1 MGDVND
7 PFVAFL
13 LLSGIILPT
22 LIALWARAWH
32 RRPLVW
38 ALITFFATPFA
49 FLFVALALLLKGRS
63 RTPEPA

>member
-1 MGDVND
+1 MND

-13 LLSGIILPT
+13 VVAGIGLPA

-38 ALITFFATPFA
+38 ALITFFATPWG
-49 FLFVALALLLKGRS
+49 FLFVVLALALKGRA
-63 RTPEPA
+63 PNPASA

>member
-1 MGDVND
+1 MND

-13 LLSGIILPT
+13 VISGLALPT

-38 ALITFFATPFA
+38 AAITFFATPWG
-49 FLFVALALLLKGRS
+49 FLFVVLALLLKGRS
-63 RTPEPA
+63 RPAAA